1 MSNVPEPAKFAQDLV
16 AIALQLSPSEF
27 VMLLSLG
34 AECQLFNSPTL
45 RRTVPQLMDMS
56 CLSQPTVTKTLKS
69 LAERGLVEV
78 SPHVGPFPRTITL
91 AFSALEAEA
100 NAAAPKPVP
109 VPVVRKRTRRAA

>member
-1 MSNVPEPAKFAQDLV
+1 MSSVPEPAKFAQDLV

-34 AECQLFNSPTL
+34 VECQLYNSPTL

-69 LAERGLVEV
+69 LAERGLVDV
-78 SPHVGPFPRTITL
+78 SPHVGPFPRTLTVDFAAL
-91 AFSALEAEA
+91 A
-100 NAAAPKPVP
+100 AAADEVAPKPV
-109 VPVVRKRTRRAA
+109 VPAVRKRTRRAA